1 MKFTIS
7 QTTVRGE
14 IKWAVS
20 FWRNGERIWRKFFS
34 SKRKAGKFVS
44 EKRKFE
50 KEEEEDGNANPDYSE
65 RSGVLPAI
73 KEYLDWCEG
82 RNVRPKTLKAFS
94 ERLYGFARFVGK
106 KNVDTVLREDV
117 VRFCTQPQ
125 LKSPWTQ
132 KGYRSDV
139 ATFLTWCS
147 QKGWCANDFTKIVL
161 DSILQDEKAIC
172 FLTCEEAEM
181 FLQAVSPTH
190 KGRVAIQLFAGLRPY
205 EACRVTDINLA
216 IRRIHIGGDK
226 SKGRK
231 ARTLNDIPTNLA
243 KWLEMFPFKPC
254 KYNAWH
260 SARRRAVGSLGHDAL
275 RHSFCSYGYW
285 ALGQEKCLR
294 FTGHN
299 DHTVFHR
306 HYVENSVDESEAA
319 KFFSI
324 TPESTL
330 GGT

>member
-1 MKFTIS
+1 MRFTIS
-7 QTTVRGE
+7 KASVRGE
-14 IKWAVS
+14 RKWTVS
-20 FWRNGERIWRKFFS
+20 FFSHGKRNWRKFFPS
-34 SKRKAGKFVS
+34 EEKARKFVR
-44 EKRKFE
+44 EKKKFE
-50 KEEEEDGNANPDYSE
+50 KEKAESGEADPTYSE
-65 RSGVLPAI
+65 RAGLLLAI

-82 RNVRPKTLKAFS
+82 RNVRPKTLKGFS
-94 ERLYGFARFVGK
+94 ERLHGFARFVGK

-125 LKSPWTQ
+125 LKSPHSQ

-147 QKGWCANDFTKIVL
+147 QKGWCANDFKDIVL
-161 DSILQDEKAIC
+161 DSILEDEKSIC
-172 FLTCEEAEM
+172 ILTCEEAEI
-181 FLQAVSPTH
+181 FLRSATPAH

-231 ARTLNDIPTNLA
+231 ARTLNEIPTNLA

-285 ALGQEKCLR
+285 VLGQEKCLR

-299 DHTVFHR
+299 DHTIFHR
-306 HYVENSVDESEAA
+306 HYVENSVNESEAV
-319 KFFSI
+319 KYFSI